1 MKHKSQT
8 PSNFKATWVVLLTL
22 LLGACRLGPPEVPLL
37 ASARIAGDFG
47 TYQLARIGLV
57 PAIYTAG
64 IDSDTNEQRAALDSS
79 LLGEFSASMAQELV
93 ALTDDDFDEIPTSE
107 PLRLGTYEPQTL
119 IRIARRYRL
128 DALMFVHVTQ
138 RRPFPPQ
145 QLAMTAELVA
155 ADTGLVIWTA
165 SVNLDAGHERVRDAL
180 RAFYFNTKKDLGTGG
195 DWRLALLS
203 PSRFATFGSWQLA
216 RML

>member
-1 MKHKSQT
+1 MAC
-8 PSNFKATWVVLLTL
+8 FKIWLVALAAV
-22 LLGACRLGPPEVPLL
+22 LLGACHLGPPEVPLL
-37 ASARIAGDFG
+37 ASARIAGDFE
-47 TYQLARIGLV
+47 TYALARIGLV

-64 IDSDTNEQRAALDSS
+64 VADDTNEQRAALNGA
-79 LLGEFSASMAQELV
+79 LFGEFSASMPQELV
-93 ALTDDDFDEIPTSE
+93 ALTSSDFSEIPTSE

-128 DALMFVHVTQ
+128 DALLFVHITQ
-138 RRPFPPQ
+138 RRTYPPQ

-155 ADTGLVIWTA
+155 ADTGLVIWTSA
-165 SVNLDAGHERVRDAL
+165 VHLDAGHERVREAL
-180 RAFYFNTKKDLGTGG
+180 RAFYFNTWKELDTGE

-203 PSRFATFGSWQLA
+203 PSRFATFGAWQLA